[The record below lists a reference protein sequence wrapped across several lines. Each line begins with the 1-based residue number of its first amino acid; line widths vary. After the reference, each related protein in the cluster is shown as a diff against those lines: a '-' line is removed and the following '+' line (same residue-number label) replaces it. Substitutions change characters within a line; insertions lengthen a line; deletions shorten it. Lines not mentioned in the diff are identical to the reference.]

1 MIVRSSSVILACAV
15 LLSAASPALAQ
26 EDQSPDKPSG
36 DKKKAMQIYNKGV
49 VQYNLGRWQQAVELW
64 EQAYEVFDAPEFL
77 FNIGQAYRQQRNCER
92 GLFFYRRYLATKPNA
107 PNRSE
112 VMKFIA
118 ELEKE
123 CSEKAGSGT
132 GGGATAGG
140 AGGTAGT
147 GKTGSGDQSTGGAT
161 GQPGGDTTAGG
172 EAGRDQRAVTGA
184 GGAGD
189 QSDVGAGDGSDAGG
203 DGEADGEGDVE
214 GGATPSPERPP
225 HLFAVRIA
233 GGPSFPSL
241 GPLDV
246 GTLVSFNLGAGHPIN
261 LGQIVLE
268 PGALVTYTPV
278 PWEVMATDKSGT
290 AGLTGLLA
298 NVGVG
303 YEFLPGLSG
312 RAEAGVGALIFS
324 GLTEQGNPFLDETD
338 VADGAIPMFHV
349 RGALGVEYA
358 ITKNIVVEA
367 QPVVF
372 SYSPSRPLR
381 AEIDKITRFEMLIG
395 AGYRM

>member
-1 MIVRSSSVILACAV
+1 MTVRSSSVILACAV
-15 LLSAASPALAQ
+15 LLSAASPALGQ
-26 EDQSPDKPSG
+26 EDQPSG

-49 VQYNLGRWQQAVELW
+49 VQYNLGRWQEAVDLW
-64 EQAYEVFDAPEFL
+64 EQAYVVFSAPEFL

-123 CSEKAGSGT
+123 CSEKAGSGAGAGGAT
-132 GGGATAGG
+132 GGGAGTTPG
-140 AGGTAGT
+140 AGKGGT
-147 GKTGSGDQSTGGAT
+147 GERPTDSTT

-172 EAGRDQRAVTGA
+172 GAGRDQRAVTGA

-189 QSDVGAGDGSDAGG
+189 QSDAGAGEGSDAAG

-214 GGATPSPERPP
+214 GAATPSPERPP

-246 GTLVSFNLGAGHPIN
+246 GTLVSFSLGAGHPLN
-261 LGQIVLE
+261 LGPVVLE

-278 PWEVMATDKSGT
+278 PWEVMTTSKSGT
-290 AGLTGLLA
+290 AALTGLLA

-324 GLTEQGNPFLDETD
+324 GLTETGNPFLDETD
-338 VADGAIPMFHV
+338 VASGAIPMFHV

-358 ITKNIVVEA
+358 VTRNIVVEA